1 MKQSGSRN
9 ADNSLKWGRV
19 EDMEYVGPRV
29 SMNSG
34 SYVPDEAQ
42 TGFETLFNDS
52 QQTQNKVLLQSS
64 DDNADHSLQMWDGYC
79 SQPSLPNEALNEWR
93 KSC

>member
-1 MKQSGSRN
+1 
-9 ADNSLKWGRV
+9 
-19 EDMEYVGPRV
+19 MEYVGPRV

-64 DDNADHSLQMWDGYC
+64 DDNADHSLQM
-79 SQPSLPNEALNEWR
+79 
-93 KSC
+93 